1 MDITQAF
8 LSGVKNCEEFLEAL
22 DIVKRNSSGKI
33 WLIGGFVY
41 RTIASQLYGLSK
53 PEVDLD
59 FVVEYPVSDFD
70 LPDGWK
76 VDKNRFGNPKLI
88 SGRKQIDYVPLEKI
102 YSILQRQIEPTIE
115 NYLTGVPL
123 NVQSVAYDI
132 NEKRVIGEIGI
143 NALLRRVVEVN
154 DLFFAE
160 YAAQKKGKSLREMI
174 QEKADELSFTPIFP
188 GCKSCP

>member
-1 MDITQAF
+1 M
-8 LSGVKNCEEFLEAL
+8 
-22 DIVKRNSSGKI
+22 
-33 WLIGGFVY
+33 
-41 RTIASQLYGLSK
+41 SK

-70 LPDGWK
+70 LPDGWR